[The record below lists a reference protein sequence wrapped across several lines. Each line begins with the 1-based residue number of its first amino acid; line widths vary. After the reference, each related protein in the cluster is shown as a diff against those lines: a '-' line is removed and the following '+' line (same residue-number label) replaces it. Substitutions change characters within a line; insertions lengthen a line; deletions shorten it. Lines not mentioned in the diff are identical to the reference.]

1 MAKGCGMTPKAV
13 LFDCDGVLVDSEV
26 AAFDLL
32 TADLAGYGLVLS
44 RAEMEARFLG
54 GTISGLFQ
62 TARDLG
68 ADLPDDWVDTFY
80 AQLYAR
86 LAQGTPL
93 IDGAQAVLDR
103 LAAAGMV
110 FAVGSNGSDQKMQIT
125 LGQHPRVLAHF
136 NGHLYSGQTLGCP
149 KPDPGL
155 WLHAARALGV
165 DPADCVVV
173 DDSPTG
179 CLGAVRAG
187 IRCLGLAEHDDGARL
202 LAVGAE
208 VIRSLRDIPGKLGL
222 PG

>member
-1 MAKGCGMTPKAV
+1 MTIRAI
-13 LFDCDGVLVDSEV
+13 LFDCDGVLVDSE
-26 AAFDLL
+26 ATAFDLL
-32 TADLAGYGLVLS
+32 TTDLAAHGLHLT

-54 GTISGLFQ
+54 GTIGGLFK

-68 ADLPDDWVDTFY
+68 ADLPEDWVDTFY
-80 AQLYAR
+80 ARLYA
-86 LAQGTPL
+86 Q
-93 IDGAQAVLDR
+93 
-103 LAAAGMV
+103 LAAGTALIEGAAEVLEILAAKGLV

-125 LGQHPRVLAHF
+125 LGQHHRVMAHF

-155 WLHAARALGV
+155 WLHAAAALGV
-165 DPADCVVV
+165 APGECVVV

-202 LAVGAE
+202 AAVGAE
-208 VIRSLRDIPGKLGL
+208 VIHSMRDIPLRLGI
-222 PG
+222 